1 MQKYNKTIYSLSEDK
16 YNKTIYGLPEVKYN
30 TTIYGLLEDKS
41 RELRRNRKELTATVP
56 DPGETTD
63 PNA

>member
-56 DPGETTD
+56 DPGEMTD
-63 PNA
+63 LNV